1 MELDLDQDPQHEPG
15 RSSSIAL
22 AAAGFMIGNVI
33 PIWGRLTSDYP
44 KAVAVL
50 HGIAASEV
58 VDTVVGRS
66 PKDAII
72 AGAIFAATS
81 TVGCDLLR
89 NMDDYS
95 IRDLSFRE
103 RISHRFGQAKKYTNV
118 LGAGF
123 VGGACQEVENIRPGW
138 GWAAA
143 ASSIAV
149 GGLFNLLSKRKKKE

>member
-1 MELDLDQDPQHEPG
+1 MELDLDQDSQHEPG
-15 RSSSIAL
+15 RTSSIAL
-22 AAAGFMIGNVI
+22 AVAGFMIGNVI

-58 VDTVVGRS
+58 VDTVVGRP

-72 AGAIFAATS
+72 AGAIVAATATACCELS
-81 TVGCDLLR
+81 SS
-89 NMDDYS
+89 MDAT
-95 IRDLSFRE
+95 RDLSFRE
-103 RISHRFGQAKKYTNV
+103 RIVYRFGQFKRYSSVGA
-118 LGAGF
+118 AGF